1 MTGVPAAAAR
11 DNSPL
16 LQRLSQSLVK
26 KSPDSIRA
34 YLVLMRLHAPT
45 GIVLYLLPG
54 LWSVSLASG
63 RRPDLSV
70 VVCLAVAAVLVRG
83 ASCAVNDVVDKDIDA
98 RVARTASR
106 PVAAGTISVG
116 RALLFGAAQA
126 VVSLVVLALINWE
139 TALVVGAS
147 YPFLVAYPYMKRVFP
162 WPSAWLALVI
172 SVYALAGWTA
182 VTGSVDYPPAVIGL
196 YACNFFWTLFHDTVY
211 SHQDKEYDRSI
222 GVRSSALMFGRYS
235 KAWLVVFVVL
245 SVTGALWAGVEER
258 TGWAFYM
265 LVACAGGFLA
275 YQVVRVNLD
284 EPKSCWDTFVMN
296 RYFGWVILAA
306 TVAGRFT

>member
-1 MTGVPAAAAR
+1 M
-11 DNSPL
+11 
-16 LQRLSQSLVK
+16 LQRISHCLVQ

-34 YLVLMRLHAPT
+34 YLILMRLHAPT

-54 LWSVSLASG
+54 LWSLSLASG
-63 RRPDLSV
+63 RRPDLPAV
-70 VVCLAVAAVLVRG
+70 VLLALAAALVRG

-116 RALLFGAAQA
+116 KALLFGAVQA
-126 VVSLVVLALINWE
+126 VASLVILAMVNKE

-147 YPFLVAYPYMKRVFP
+147 YPLLVAYPYMKRVFP

-182 VTGSVDYPPAVIGL
+182 VTGSIDYPPAVFGL

-222 GVRSSALMFGRYS
+222 GVRSSALMFGKSS
-235 KAWLVVFVVL
+235 KAWLALFIAL
-245 SVTGALWAGVEER
+245 SVAGALWAGVEAG
-258 TGWAFYM
+258 TGWAFYV
-265 LVACAGGFLA
+265 LVVFAGFLLS

-284 EPKSCWDTFVMN
+284 DPKSCWDAFVAN
-296 RYFGWVILAA
+296 RYFGWIILAA
-306 TVAGRFT
+306 TVAGQFT

>member
-1 MTGVPAAAAR
+1 MPAAVGR
-11 DNSPL
+11 DNSPM
-16 LQRLSQSLVK
+16 LQRISQRMVQ

-34 YLVLMRLHAPT
+34 YLILMRLHAPT

-54 LWSVSLASG
+54 LWSFSLASG
-63 RRPDLSV
+63 RRPDLPAV
-70 VVCLAVAAVLVRG
+70 VLLAIAAALVRG

-116 RALLFGAAQA
+116 KALLFGAAQA
-126 VVSLVVLALINWE
+126 VASLVILAMVNKE

-147 YPFLVAYPYMKRVFP
+147 YPFLAAYPYMKRAFP

-182 VTGSVDYPPAVIGL
+182 VTGSIDFPPTVVGL
-196 YACNFFWTLFHDTVY
+196 YACAFFWTLFHDTVY

-222 GVRSSALMFGRYS
+222 GVTSSALMFGKYS
-235 KAWLVVFVVL
+235 KVALAIFIVL
-245 SVTGALWAGVEER
+245 SVAGALWAGVEAQ
-258 TGWAFYM
+258 TGWAFYV
-265 LVACAGGFLA
+265 LVAFAGSLLS
-275 YQVVRVNLD
+275 YQVIRVNLD
-284 EPKSCWDTFVMN
+284 DPKSCWDTFVTN
-296 RYFGWVILAA
+296 RYFGWIILAA
-306 TVAGRFT
+306 TVAGQFT